1 MISLYRPGR
10 SVLHRAPAG
19 AKLLGL
25 ALLAL
30 AMSLVPGSLV
40 ASAAWVGA
48 VVVAFGLGGFGAV
61 TLGRQLWAARWIV
74 VLMVVTQLIFLT
86 PEAAV
91 VNTTRVV
98 AVVLLAGLLT
108 LTTRT
113 DDLLAAAQR
122 ALQPLGRFGVDPWR
136 VAFLLSLTIA
146 LVPVIGDFARRVREA
161 QQARGV
167 RLGVRG
173 LVPLLVM
180 SLKHA
185 DDVSDALTAR
195 GIM

>member
-10 SVLHRAPAG
+10 SALHRAPAG

-30 AMSLVPGSLV
+30 AMSLVPGTLGV
-40 ASAAWVGA
+40 SALWLGVI
-48 VVVAFGLGGFGAV
+48 VLAFAAGGYGPV
-61 TLGRQLWAARWIV
+61 TLARQLWAARWIV
-74 VLMVVTQLIFLT
+74 VLMVVTQPVFLT

-113 DDLLAAAQR
+113 EELLD
-122 ALQPLGRFGVDPWR
+122 ALQRVLSPLRRFGVDPWR
-136 VAFLLSLTIA
+136 VGFMLSLTIA

-161 QQARGV
+161 QQARDV
-167 RLGVRG
+167 RRGVRG
-173 LVPLLVM
+173 LVALRVM
-180 SLKHA
+180 SRTHA
-185 DDVSDALTAR
+185 DDVSAALTAR
-195 GIM
+195 GIV